1 MARLLE
7 LTGIAW
13 DHSRALPPLVA
24 TAQRYE
30 ELHPGIRIHW
40 EKRSLHEFG
49 HMPVDELARR
59 FDLIVIDHPWA
70 GFCFAR
76 NLVHDLAPR
85 LTPAQKKE
93 LEMNTVGPCWESY
106 LYEEQ
111 LLAIPIDAATP
122 TPSYRPDLLAR
133 QGRKFP
139 ETWKELVSLADAGL
153 AVMPGFSADLFLNW
167 CMLAEALGGR
177 IAEDPESLCG
187 ETAGRQA
194 MEMLRRLAEK
204 MSPRILEWNPIAIA
218 ERMTRGDEIAHC
230 AFAYSYGNYC
240 RPSFAER
247 SIRYGSL
254 PKLDDGRPLRSIV
267 GGTGI
272 AVTRRCPDV
281 AKALDYAL
289 FTGSASVQAG
299 LYTLAGGQPS
309 RREAWTDPS
318 LEKVTGGFFRDALP
332 DQERC
337 MIRPRYD
344 GYVPLQEEGGVCLQ
358 KYLRGSWQA
367 DRTWEGLN
375 RCYRKTRQ
383 GKRKTQARRGA
394 VAGARVR

>member
-30 ELHPGIRIHW
+30 ELHPGIRIRW

-93 LEMNTVGPCWESY
+93 LEMNMVGPCWESY
-106 LYEEQ
+106 LYEKQ

-139 ETWKELVSLADAGL
+139 ETWKELLVLADAGL

-204 MSPRILEWNPIAIA
+204 MSPRIFEWNPIAIA

-247 SIRYGSL
+247 PIRYGSL

>member
-30 ELHPGIRIHW
+30 ELHPGIRIRW

-133 QGRKFP
+133 QGQKFP

-204 MSPRILEWNPIAIA
+204 MSPRIFEWNPIAIA

-247 SIRYGSL
+247 PSRYGSL

>member
-30 ELHPGIRIHW
+30 ELHPGIRIRW

-106 LYEEQ
+106 LYEKQ

-139 ETWKELVSLADAGL
+139 ETWKELLVLADAGL

-204 MSPRILEWNPIAIA
+204 MSPRIFEWNPIAIA

-247 SIRYGSL
+247 PIRYGSL